1 MDTAIN
7 KTKLQTIKQYLDCN
21 INDLDWYDWGSD
33 GVEFLLGHKGY
44 LVLTDDEADKAVEDY
59 IKDSVWAFNP
69 SFLASHS
76 EVDEDIFKLLRDK
89 CEDSNQ
95 VILNS
100 IRDIDDFISDAIAC
114 DGRGHFISSYD
125 GEENELNDYFI
136 YRTN

>member
-1 MDTAIN
+1 MNTAIN

-21 INDLDWYDWGSD
+21 INDLDWHDWGSD
-33 GVEFLLGHKGY
+33 GAEFLLGHKGY

-76 EVDEDIFKLLRDK
+76 EVNEDIFKLLQDK

-100 IRDIDDFISDAIAC
+100 IRDIDDFISDAIGC